1 MSVANRTAR
10 TRGRSNPAWCLPT
23 TLSIRNLE
31 EYGSTNP
38 ANLLMTIN
46 TKPSASTPRRGRI
59 NFQTSG
65 QTAFRRLISNDF
77 VGALG
82 GELNLLFDSAGPGFA
97 SLFTALSH
105 ILRPCAAL

>member
-1 MSVANRTAR
+1 MSVANRTAN
-10 TRGRSNPAWCLPT
+10 TRGRNNPAWCLPT
-23 TLSIRNLE
+23 TLSIRNFE

-38 ANLLMTIN
+38 ASLLITIN
-46 TKPSASTPRRGRI
+46 TNPTASRLRRGRI
-59 NFQTSG
+59 NFHTSG

-82 GELNLLFDSAGPGFA
+82 GELNLLFDSFRPKFA